1 MRDSDLGCRPRLHG
15 RPVGGARRR
24 RATGGRGRGAVRL
37 GVGGA
42 AADHGEGGDEQEQ
55 RQGPPQRH
63 GPCHRWF
70 LVPSA
75 LPLERLAA
83 AYGERCPFQPQGAYL
98 RTRGLGPDFAKLWTA
113 NAVSNLGDGVTL
125 VAGPLLA
132 ASLTRD
138 PRLVAG
144 LAVAQR
150 LPWLLFSLVS
160 GALVDR
166 LDRRLLMVRVDAARC
181 VAVGLLGVAVL
192 ADAASLPL
200 LYVVFFALGTAETLF
215 DNAAVSILPA
225 VVPRAQLARANG
237 RLLGAQ
243 MVANELVAP
252 PLGGL
257 LFAAAA
263 RCAVPARRRDLR
275 GRGRP
280 VAAMGG
286 RFRVERPEGSAP
298 TTLRAEIAE
307 GVRWLA
313 RHRLLR
319 VLAVAIALM
328 NLTLSATLSISV
340 LYAQE
345 RLGLGSV
352 GYGLLL
358 SSMAVGGITASL
370 VAERVIA
377 WLGPAT
383 TMRLG
388 LVIES
393 STHLVLALARSPV
406 LVGAVFALFGFHA
419 MTWSVISVSLRQ
431 ELIPARLLGRVNS
444 AYAVFGFGSLALGA
458 VAGGVLAARYGL
470 TAPFW
475 YSFAAMTVLTLACWP
490 ILSTWAIAQ
499 ARAEASTGDEPP

>member
-1 MRDSDLGCRPRLHG
+1 MS
-15 RPVGGARRR
+15 
-24 RATGGRGRGAVRL
+24 
-37 GVGGA
+37 
-42 AADHGEGGDEQEQ
+42 
-55 RQGPPQRH
+55 
-63 GPCHRWF
+63 
-70 LVPSA
+70 
-75 LPLERLAA
+75 
-83 AYGERCPFQPQGAYL
+83 YGEACRLQAEGAYL
-98 RTRGLGPDFAKLWTA
+98 RTRALGPDFARLWTA
-113 NAVSNLGDGVTL
+113 NAVSNLGDGITL

-166 LDRRLLMVRVDAARC
+166 LDRRRLMVRVDAARG

-192 ADAASLPL
+192 ADVATLPL
-200 LYVVFFALGTAETLF
+200 LYLVFFALGTAETLF
-215 DNAAVSILPA
+215 DSAAVSILPA
-225 VVPRAQLARANG
+225 VVAKEQLPSANG

-257 LFAAAA
+257 LFATAAA
-263 RCAVPARRRDLR
+263 VPFLLDAGSFAAAAVL
-275 GRGRP
+275 
-280 VAAMGG
+280 VAGMRG
-286 RFRVERPEGSAP
+286 RFRVERPEGTPP
-298 TTLRAEIAE
+298 TTLRSEIAE
-307 GVRWLA
+307 GVRWLV

-319 VLAVAIALM
+319 ILAVAIALM

-358 SSMAVGGITASL
+358 SSMAVGGISASL
-370 VAERVIA
+370 VAERVIGR
-377 WLGPAT
+377 LGPAT
-383 TMRLG
+383 TLRLG

-393 STHLVLALARSPV
+393 STHLVLALARRPL
-406 LVGAVFALFGFHA
+406 LVGAIFALFGFHA

-444 AYAVFGFGSLALGA
+444 AYALFGFGSLSLGA
-458 VAGGVLAARYGL
+458 IAGGLLAARYGL

-475 YSFAAMTVLTLACWP
+475 CSFVAMTVLTIACWP
-490 ILSTWAIAQ
+490 ILSARAVARARAQ
-499 ARAEASTGDEPP
+499 AAAEGGAA

>member
-1 MRDSDLGCRPRLHG
+1 
-15 RPVGGARRR
+15 
-24 RATGGRGRGAVRL
+24 
-37 GVGGA
+37 
-42 AADHGEGGDEQEQ
+42 
-55 RQGPPQRH
+55 
-63 GPCHRWF
+63 
-70 LVPSA
+70 
-75 LPLERLAA
+75 LAA
-83 AYGERCPFQPQGAYL
+83 AYRERCPFQPQGAYL

-144 LAVAQR
+144 LVVAQR
-150 LPWLLFSLVS
+150 LPWLLFSLLS

-166 LDRRLLMVRVDAARC
+166 LDRRRVMVTVDAAR
-181 VAVGLLGVAVL
+181 AAAIGLLGVAVV

-200 LYVVFFALGTAETLF
+200 LYAVFFALGTAETLF

-225 VVPRAQLARANG
+225 VVPKDQLARANG
-237 RLLGAQ
+237 RLLGAR

-263 RCAVPARRRDLR
+263 AVPFLLDAGSFAAAAAL
-275 GRGRP
+275 

-286 RFRVERPEGSAP
+286 RFRVERPEGAAP

-313 RHRLLR
+313 RHQLLR
-319 VLAVAIALM
+319 ILAVAIALM
-328 NLTLSATLSISV
+328 NFTLSAALAIFV

-345 RLGLGSV
+345 RLGLGPV
-352 GYGLLL
+352 GYGMLLASL
-358 SSMAVGGITASL
+358 AVGGITASL

-377 WLGPAT
+377 RLGPAT
-383 TMRLG
+383 VLRLG

-393 STHLVLALARSPV
+393 STHLVFAVARSPL
-406 LVGAVFALFGFHA
+406 LVGAVTAVFGFHA

-444 AYAVFGFGSLALGA
+444 AYALFGVGSLALGA

-475 YSFAAMTVLTLACWP
+475 CSFAAVTVLTLACWP
-490 ILSTWAIAQ
+490 ILSTRAVAR
-499 ARAEASTGDEPP
+499 ARAEASTGEEPP

>member
-1 MRDSDLGCRPRLHG
+1 MGCD
-15 RPVGGARRR
+15 V
-24 RATGGRGRGAVRL
+24 V
-37 GVGGA
+37 
-42 AADHGEGGDEQEQ
+42 
-55 RQGPPQRH
+55 PQ
-63 GPCHRWF
+63 
-70 LVPSA
+70 V
-75 LPLERLAA
+75 LPLE
-83 AYGERCPFQPQGAYL
+83 YGECHRFQAEGAYL

-150 LPWLLFSLVS
+150 LPWLLFSLLS

-166 LDRRLLMVRVDAARC
+166 LDRRLLMVRVDAARA

-192 ADAASLPL
+192 ADAATLPL
-200 LYVVFFALGTAETLF
+200 LYAVFFALGTAETLF

-225 VVPRAQLARANG
+225 VVPRDQLARANG
-237 RLLGAQ
+237 RLLGARI
-243 MVANELVAP
+243 VANELAAP

-263 RCAVPARRRDLR
+263 AVPFLLDAGSFAAAAAL
-275 GRGRP
+275 

-286 RFRVERPEGSAP
+286 RFQVERPEGAP
-298 TTLRAEIAE
+298 RTTLRGEIAE
-307 GVRWLA
+307 GIRWLA
-313 RHRLLR
+313 RNRLLR
-319 VLAVAIALM
+319 LLAVAIALM
-328 NLTLSATLSISV
+328 NLTLSSALSLSV

-352 GYGLLL
+352 GYGVLL
-358 SSMAVGGITASL
+358 SSMAVGGIAASL
-370 VAERVIA
+370 VADRVIG

-383 TMRLG
+383 TMRVG
-388 LVIES
+388 LIIES
-393 STHLVLALARSPV
+393 STHLVLALTRSP
-406 LVGAVFALFGFHA
+406 LVAGTILTLFGFHA

-431 ELIPARLLGRVNS
+431 ELIPGRLLGRVNS
-444 AYAVFGFGSLALGA
+444 AYALFGYGSMSLGA
-458 VAGGVLAARYGL
+458 VGGGLLAARYGL

-475 YSFAAMTVLTLACWP
+475 CSFAIMSLLTAVCWP
-490 ILSTWAIAQ
+490 LLSGRAIAR
-499 ARAEASTGDEPP
+499 ARAQAAGEAPR

>member
-1 MRDSDLGCRPRLHG
+1 MV
-15 RPVGGARRR
+15 RPV
-24 RATGGRGRGAVRL
+24 
-37 GVGGA
+37 
-42 AADHGEGGDEQEQ
+42 
-55 RQGPPQRH
+55 
-63 GPCHRWF
+63 
-70 LVPSA
+70 
-75 LPLERLAA
+75 
-83 AYGERCPFQPQGAYL
+83 PFQAQGAYL
-98 RTRGLGPDFAKLWTA
+98 GTRGLGPDFAKLWTA
-113 NAVSNLGDGVTL
+113 NAVSNLGDGITL

-132 ASLTRD
+132 ATLTRD
-138 PRLVAG
+138 PRLIAG

-166 LDRRLLMVRVDAARC
+166 LDRRRLMVRVDAARA
-181 VAVGLLGVAVL
+181 VAIGLLGVAVL
-192 ADAASLPL
+192 ADAATLPL
-200 LYVVFFALGTAETLF
+200 LYAVFFALGSAETLF

-225 VVPRAQLARANG
+225 VVPRDQLARANG
-237 RLLGAQ
+237 RLLGVQ
-243 MVANELVAP
+243 MVANELAAP

-263 RCAVPARRRDLR
+263 ALPFLLDAGSFAAAAALI
-275 GRGRP
+275 
-280 VAAMGG
+280 AAMGG
-286 RFRVERPEGSAP
+286 SFRVERPEGAAP
-298 TTLRAEIAE
+298 TTLRSEIAE
-307 GVRWLA
+307 AVRWLA

-319 VLAVAIALM
+319 ILAVAIALM
-328 NLTLSATLSISV
+328 NLTLSAALSILV

-358 SSMAVGGITASL
+358 SSVAVGGISASL
-370 VAERVIA
+370 VAERVIG

-393 STHLVLALARSPV
+393 STHLVLALARSPY

-444 AYAVFGFGSLALGA
+444 AYAVFGFGSVSLGA
-458 VAGGVLAARYGL
+458 VAGGVLAARFSL
-470 TAPFW
+470 TTPFW
-475 YSFAAMTVLTLACWP
+475 CSFVAMSLLTLTCWP
-490 ILSTWAIAQ
+490 ILSARAVAQ
-499 ARAEASTGDEPP
+499 ARAQARTGGEHP

>member
-1 MRDSDLGCRPRLHG
+1 
-15 RPVGGARRR
+15 VA
-24 RATGGRGRGAVRL
+24 
-37 GVGGA
+37 
-42 AADHGEGGDEQEQ
+42 
-55 RQGPPQRH
+55 GPLQ
-63 GPCHRWF
+63 
-70 LVPSA
+70 A
-75 LPLERLAA
+75 
-83 AYGERCPFQPQGAYL
+83 QGAYL
-98 RTRGLGPDFAKLWTA
+98 RTRGLGPGFAKLWTA
-113 NAVSNLGDGVTL
+113 TAVSNLGDGVTL

-192 ADAASLPL
+192 ADMATLPL
-200 LYVVFFALGTAETLF
+200 LYAVFFALGTAETLF
-215 DNAAVSILPA
+215 DSAAVSILPA
-225 VVPRAQLARANG
+225 VVPRAQLPRANG
-237 RLLGAQ
+237 RLLSAQ

-257 LFAAAA
+257 LFATAAA
-263 RCAVPARRRDLR
+263 VPFLLDAGTFAAAAAL
-275 GRGRP
+275 
-280 VAAMGG
+280 VAAIGG
-286 RFRVERPEGSAP
+286 RFRVERPEGAAP
-298 TTLRAEIAE
+298 TTLRSEIAE

-319 VLAVAIALM
+319 ILAVAIAVM

-358 SSMAVGGITASL
+358 SAVAVGGISAGL
-370 VAERVIA
+370 VAERVIGR
-377 WLGPAT
+377 LGPAT

-393 STHLVLALARSPV
+393 STHLVLALARSPYV
-406 LVGAVFALFGFHA
+406 VGAMFALFGFHA

-444 AYAVFGFGSLALGA
+444 AYALFGFGSLSLGA
-458 VAGGVLAARYGL
+458 VAGGLLAARYGL

-475 YSFAAMTVLTLACWP
+475 CSFAAMSVLTVGCWP
-490 ILSTWAIAQ
+490 ILSARAMAQ
-499 ARAEASTGDEPP
+499 ARARAAADADPPSA

>member
-1 MRDSDLGCRPRLHG
+1 M
-15 RPVGGARRR
+15 
-24 RATGGRGRGAVRL
+24 
-37 GVGGA
+37 
-42 AADHGEGGDEQEQ
+42 
-55 RQGPPQRH
+55 
-63 GPCHRWF
+63 
-70 LVPSA
+70 
-75 LPLERLAA
+75 
-83 AYGERCPFQPQGAYL
+83 
-98 RTRGLGPDFAKLWTA
+98 
-113 NAVSNLGDGVTL
+113 SNLGDGVTL

-166 LDRRLLMVRVDAARC
+166 LDRRLVMVRVDAARA
-181 VAVGLLGVAVL
+181 VVVGLLGVAVL
-192 ADAASLPL
+192 ADAATLPL
-200 LYVVFFALGTAETLF
+200 LYAVFFALGTAETLF

-225 VVPRAQLARANG
+225 VVPAGQLSRANG

-252 PLGGL
+252 PLGGW

-263 RCAVPARRRDLR
+263 AVPFLVDAGSFAAAAAL
-275 GRGRP
+275 

-286 RFRVERPEGSAP
+286 RFRVERPEGAAA
-298 TTLRAEIAE
+298 TTLRGEIAE

-313 RHRLLR
+313 RHQLLR
-319 VLAVAIALM
+319 ILAVAIALM

-340 LYAQE
+340 LYAQD

-358 SSMAVGGITASL
+358 SSLAVGGIAASL
-370 VAERVIA
+370 VAERVIG

-406 LVGAVFALFGFHA
+406 LVGGIFALFGFHA

-444 AYAVFGFGSLALGA
+444 AYAVFGFGSHALGA
-458 VAGGVLAARYGL
+458 VAGGLLAARYGL

-475 YSFAAMTVLTLACWP
+475 CSFAIMTALTLACWP
-490 ILSTWAIAQ
+490 VLSTRAIAQ
-499 ARAEASTGDEPP
+499 ARARLGPG

>member
-1 MRDSDLGCRPRLHG
+1 MLPRNPFPLDPAATAVSSPAAGLKAALG
-15 RPVGGARRR
+15 GGAGVVVGARSPPAGPPVAAPQPA
-24 RATGGRGRGAVRL
+24 RAT
-37 GVGGA
+37 A
-42 AADHGEGGDEQEQ
+42 AAATISGSGLRLIVAVSSPRPSGLSDRRQRIVSLPLGDE
-55 RQGPPQRH
+55 G
-63 GPCHRWF
+63 
-70 LVPSA
+70 A
-75 LPLERLAA
+75 L
-83 AYGERCPFQPQGAYL
+83 L
-98 RTRGLGPDFAKLWTA
+98 RTRGLGPNFARLWAA

-166 LDRRLLMVRVDAARC
+166 LDRRRVMVTVDAARSL
-181 VAVGLLGVAVL
+181 AVGLLGVAVL
-192 ADAASLPL
+192 LDATTLPL
-200 LYVVFFALGTAETLF
+200 LYLVFFALGTAETLF
-215 DNAAVSILPA
+215 DNAAVSILPS
-225 VVPRAQLARANG
+225 VVPKEQLARANG
-237 RLLGAQ
+237 RLLGVQ

-252 PLGGL
+252 PLGGV

-263 RCAVPARRRDLR
+263 AAPFLLDAGSFAAAAAL
-275 GRGRP
+275 
-280 VAAMGG
+280 VAAMPG
-286 RFRVERPEGSAP
+286 RFRVERPEGSPP
-298 TTLRAEIAE
+298 TTLRGEIAE
-307 GVRWLA
+307 AVRWLA

-319 VLAVAIALM
+319 IMAVAIALM

-345 RLGLGSV
+345 RLGLGPV
-352 GYGLLL
+352 GYGLLM
-358 SSMAVGGITASL
+358 SSVAVGGIAGSL
-370 VAERVIA
+370 AAQRVIG

-383 TMRLG
+383 TLRLG

-393 STHLVLALARSPV
+393 STHLVLALARSPL
-406 LVGAVFALFGFHA
+406 LVAAIFAMFGFHA

-444 AYAVFGFGSLALGA
+444 AYAVFGFGSLSLGA
-458 VAGGVLAARYGL
+458 VGGGLLAARYGL

-475 YSFAAMTVLTLACWP
+475 CSFVAMSLLTVACWP
-490 ILSTWAIAQ
+490 ILR
-499 ARAEASTGDEPP
+499 ARTVAEARSQAATEGP

>member
-1 MRDSDLGCRPRLHG
+1 
-15 RPVGGARRR
+15 
-24 RATGGRGRGAVRL
+24 
-37 GVGGA
+37 
-42 AADHGEGGDEQEQ
+42 
-55 RQGPPQRH
+55 
-63 GPCHRWF
+63 
-70 LVPSA
+70 
-75 LPLERLAA
+75 LAA

-144 LAVAQR
+144 LVVAQR
-150 LPWLLFSLVS
+150 LPWLLFSLLS

-166 LDRRLLMVRVDAARC
+166 LDRRRVMVTVDAARAAAIG
-181 VAVGLLGVAVL
+181 VLGVAVV

-200 LYVVFFALGTAETLF
+200 LYAVFFALGTAETLF

-225 VVPRAQLARANG
+225 VVPKDQLARANG

-263 RCAVPARRRDLR
+263 AVPFLLDAGSFAAAAAL
-275 GRGRP
+275 

-286 RFRVERPEGSAP
+286 RFRVERPEGGAA

-328 NLTLSATLSISV
+328 NFTLSAALSIFV

-345 RLGLGSV
+345 RLGLGPV
-352 GYGLLL
+352 GYGVLLASL
-358 SSMAVGGITASL
+358 AVGGITASL
-370 VAERVIA
+370 VAERVIG

-383 TMRLG
+383 VLRLG

-393 STHLVLALARSPV
+393 STHLVLALARSPL
-406 LVGAVFALFGFHA
+406 LVGAVTAVFGFHA

-431 ELIPARLLGRVNS
+431 ELIPPRLLGRVNS
-444 AYAVFGFGSLALGA
+444 AYGLFGVGSLALGA
-458 VAGGVLAARYGL
+458 VAGGMVAARFGL

-475 YSFAAMTVLTLACWP
+475 CSFAAMTLLTLVCWP
-490 ILSTWAIAQ
+490 ILSAQ
-499 ARAEASTGDEPP
+499 AVARARAQASTGEEPP